1 MKKRPSYR
9 ELHLKL
15 KQAREAAAAKR
26 IRLLEPDSILA
37 DLLDLDYLVPNL
49 ANDLPAVFQEI
60 GPGDYRGQ
68 SPPKKSYEKGI
79 LGSELFAFR
88 WVSNVFGCRMYLKF
102 AVKGQDLW
110 IVSLHRDRSK

>member
-1 MKKRPSYR
+1 MPERPSYR

-15 KQAREAAAAKR
+15 NQAREAAAAKR

-37 DLLDLDYLVPNL
+37 DLLDLDYLVEDL
-49 ANDLPAVFQEI
+49 IARLPAILQEI
-60 GPGDYRGQ
+60 VPRDYRGQ
-68 SPPKKSYEKGI
+68 SPPKKSYERAI

-88 WVSNVFGCRMYLKF
+88 WVSKGFGCRMYFKF
-102 AVKGQDLW
+102 ALKEQDLW

>member
-1 MKKRPSYR
+1 MMQRPSYR

-26 IRLLEPDSILA
+26 IRLLEPDSILS
-37 DLLDLDYLVPNL
+37 DLLDLDFLVDDL
-49 ANDLPAVFQEI
+49 AKDLPAVLEEMR
-60 GPGDYRGQ
+60 PTDYRGQ
-68 SPPKKSYEKGI
+68 SPPKKSYEKEI

-88 WVSNVFGCRMYLKF
+88 WVSRVFGCRMYFKF
-102 AVKGQDLW
+102 AVKRQDLW

>member
-1 MKKRPSYR
+1 MIQRPSYR

-15 KQAREAAAAKR
+15 NQAREAAAAKR

-37 DLLDLDYLVPNL
+37 DLLDLDYLVEDL
-49 ANDLPAVFQEI
+49 IERLPAILQEVV
-60 GPGDYRGQ
+60 PRDYRGQ
-68 SPPKKSYEKGI
+68 SPPKKSYERAI

-88 WVSNVFGCRMYLKF
+88 WVSKVFGCRMYFKF
-102 AVKGQDLW
+102 AVKEQDLW

>member
-1 MKKRPSYR
+1 MNERPSYR

-15 KQAREAAAAKR
+15 KQGKEAAAEKG
-26 IRLLEPDSILA
+26 IRLLEPDNILA
-37 DLLDLDYLVPNL
+37 DLLDLDYLIANL
-49 ANDLPAVFQEI
+49 AKDLPAVFQEI
-60 GPGDYRGQ
+60 GPGDYQGQ
-68 SPPKKSYEKGI
+68 SPSKKSYEKGI

-102 AVKGQDLW
+102 AVRGQDLW